1 MKVTRR
7 WCHRP
12 KQLEDWNEEL
22 QSEKEEQQAEID
34 DKNEMIMKLQQELV
48 ELRMKVD
55 GKSA

>member
-1 MKVTRR
+1 MAEIDDNKEEI
-7 WCHRP
+7 

-34 DKNEMIMKLQQELV
+34 DKNEMIMKLQKELV

>member
-1 MKVTRR
+1 MAEIDDNKEEI
-7 WCHRP
+7 